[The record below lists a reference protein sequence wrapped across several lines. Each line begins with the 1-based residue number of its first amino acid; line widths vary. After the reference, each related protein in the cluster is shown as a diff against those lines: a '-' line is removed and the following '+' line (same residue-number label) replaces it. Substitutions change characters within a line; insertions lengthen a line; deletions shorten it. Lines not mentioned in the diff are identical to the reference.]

1 MMLDL
6 LVIGQQR
13 KSGKERRLGR
23 AQTHKE
29 KWKDCAV
36 EIPEAAWK
44 LCFAVWLTFSP
55 RSLVDRKM
63 EYKNLRGELEG
74 LQTRVH
80 PIGPSQSAEGTRVR
94 VTNTVHGG

>member
-29 KWKDCAV
+29 RWKDCAV

-55 RSLVDRKM
+55 RSLGCPGVPSYLLGDI
-63 EYKNLRGELEG
+63 G
-74 LQTRVH
+74 QDPFI
-80 PIGPSQSAEGTRVR
+80 PIGLPSKGVGAG
-94 VTNTVHGG
+94 